1 MFCVARKFR
10 GGDYAAEW
18 RFVNNHARAHFYG
31 CADGLVRVDT
41 GQVYNPPRFRVRRIC
56 GFEENPMNVTL
67 TGLLVVSF
75 LAGTAAAASGPAE
88 SDFKAL
94 FAKHWQ
100 ISKEFTLAVAEAMP
114 AEGYDFKP
122 NPEELSFGQLMIHIA
137 AQNSDSCASATG
149 TKPIDGL
156 SSTAWPAATD
166 RQTAI
171 KFLTL
176 SFDKC
181 AKDLDAMPPEQWNK
195 EVYKVRGQPVL
206 ASEALW
212 YTFTHTAHHR
222 GQAEVYLRVK
232 NIKPPA
238 WRF

>member
-1 MFCVARKFR
+1 MKIVSRGREKARR
-10 GGDYAAEW
+10 VY
-18 RFVNNHARAHFYG
+18 YG
-31 CADGLVRVDT
+31 AVFEAKTKILIKGKCCFKEHPMKATLM
-41 GQVYNPPRFRVRRIC
+41 
-56 GFEENPMNVTL
+56 GFL
-67 TGLLVVSF
+67 CLSF
-75 LAGTAAAASGPAE
+75 LAGMAAAPKSPAE
-88 SDFKAL
+88 TDHQAL

-122 NPEELSFGQLMIHIA
+122 TVEEMNFGQLVVHIA

-149 TKPIDGL
+149 TQAPPSIP
-156 SSTAWPAATD
+156 SSSATPPATD
-166 RQTAI
+166 KQTAI
-171 KFLTL
+171 KFLTI

-181 AKDLDAMPPEQWNK
+181 AKEIDAMPPEQWNK
-195 EVYKVRGQPVL
+195 QVYKFRGQPVL

-222 GQAEVYLRVK
+222 AQAEIYLRLK